1 MGGEGGRMR
10 AELQAVRRTLAVAIA
25 LGALTALP
33 AAAQW
38 VWKDSNGRT
47 VYSDRSPPAD
57 VKPSQI
63 VRQPANPVL
72 APAPAPAS
80 PTEAS
85 KAPAEKAQAASGPKT
100 VAEQEMEFRKRQQ
113 ERADNE
119 RKEQEEQQK
128 SAAKAAECERARGYL
143 KGLEDGQRIVR
154 TDASGNREYLDDT
167 QRKAEIERTR
177 KMVQSFCS

>member
-1 MGGEGGRMR
+1 MG
-10 AELQAVRRTLAVAIA
+10 AELHAVRRTLAVAVA
-25 LGALTALP
+25 LAALTALP

-47 VYSDRSPPAD
+47 VYSDRSPPPD

-63 VRQPANPVL
+63 MRQPTNPVL
-72 APAPAPAS
+72 APAPAPSDS
-80 PTEAS
+80 PTDAS
-85 KAPAEKAQAASGPKT
+85 KAPAEKAQAATGPKT

-119 RKEQEEQQK
+119 RRAQEEQQK